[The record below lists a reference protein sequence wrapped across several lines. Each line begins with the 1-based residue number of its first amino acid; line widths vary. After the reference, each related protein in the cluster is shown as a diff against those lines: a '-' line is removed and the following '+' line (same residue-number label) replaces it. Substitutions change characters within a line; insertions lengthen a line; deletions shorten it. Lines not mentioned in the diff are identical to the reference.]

1 MNPGILSNKDFNK
14 NYIYL
19 FPQKEGITGH
29 SAPWRAA
36 QGLLLGRLP
45 ERHSGNIDAG
55 RLLCQRRQAHL
66 P

>member
-19 FPQKEGITGH
+19 LPQKEGIKGQ
-29 SAPWRAA
+29 APWRAA
-36 QGLLLGRLP
+36 QGLLLGRQP

-55 RLLCQRRQAHL
+55 RLLCQRRQARL